1 MAAVLTGAQRFEH
14 NVHKHEAGIVFDPAN
29 GKMVPDSLWSRKSNN
44 GLPSGR
50 HVIPAQ
56 VRNDPHLRVETA
68 AAMLVS
74 QPRALA
80 TRSIGEL
87 VRRMERPSPAQDRR
101 SLRGE
106 GSVGCCFF
114 FYRFRSSARSL
125 GFAAEPTMRRK
136 PCSDKE
142 SSFFTLKD
150 CGKKTVF
157 TAWSYIAT
165 SPSLQVLYPPPHT

>member
-114 FYRFRSSARSL
+114 FIVFAPALGRSVSRPNQPCVVNLALIRKVRSL
-125 GFAAEPTMRRK
+125 LSKTAGRK
-136 PCSDKE
+136 QFSQR
-142 SSFFTLKD
+142 
-150 CGKKTVF
+150 GH
-157 TAWSYIAT
+157 I
-165 SPSLQVLYPPPHT
+165 